1 MTEPSPALVEAAG
14 RLPGRVLILGGSGK
28 MGPELAATLR
38 RADQAAGVERDVVVA
53 STFSSDATRSDATRS
68 DATRRR
74 LTGLGVS
81 CLRADLTDP
90 DQIRRLPHAPLVIYM
105 LGFKFGSDAD
115 HRRAFHV
122 NGIVPYLIGRR
133 YARSRIVVFS
143 STNPYAMVPCGS
155 DGVGDVGGAIAG
167 SREEDPPAPSGV
179 YGWSVIARESA
190 FATTALA
197 DPQQRVCILR
207 LAYAQHLCYGV
218 LRDLADMVARGDP
231 ISLAVPA
238 VNLISQR
245 DAIDYALRSLERCA
259 NPGWTIN
266 VAGPACRVTDLIAG
280 LGRRLE
286 REPRPAGEP
295 GERAPIA
302 DDRRCRRALGEPR
315 DGVEAMVDAVAAW
328 VRRGGESWGK
338 PTRFG
343 NVERSY

>member
-1 MTEPSPALVEAAG
+1 MTEPSPALVDAAG

-28 MGPELAATLR
+28 MGPELAATLC
-38 RADQAAGVERDVVVA
+38 RADEAAGVEREVVVA
-53 STFSSDATRSDATRS
+53 STFSSDAA
-68 DATRRR
+68 RRR

-90 DQIRRLPHAPLVIYM
+90 DQLRRLPDAPHVVYM

-122 NGIVPYLIGRR
+122 NGIVPYLIGCR
-133 YARSRIVVFS
+133 YAHSRIVVFS
-143 STNPYAMVPCGS
+143 STNPYAMVPCGG
-155 DGVGDVGGAIAG
+155 DGDDSGIAG

-197 DPQQRVCILR
+197 NPQQRVCNLR

-218 LRDLADMVARGDP
+218 LRDLADMIARGDP

-259 NPGWTIN
+259 NPGWTVN
-266 VAGPACRVTDLIAG
+266 VAGPACRVTDIIAG

-295 GERAPIA
+295 GASAPIA

-328 VRRGGESWGK
+328 VRSGGESWGK
-338 PTRFG
+338 PTLFG
-343 NVERSY
+343 TVERSY

>member
-90 DQIRRLPHAPLVIYM
+90 DQIRRLPHAPHVIYM

-259 NPGWTIN
+259 NPGWTVN

-295 GERAPIA
+295 GDRAPIA